1 MSRFPGG
8 PSDSPGF
15 LLWHVS
21 LRWQRNLNAALA
33 PLELTHVQFIL
44 LGCTWWLNEQGLTPN
59 QLAVA
64 SLAGTDPKMAS
75 EVLRK
80 LESNGLIERRSDG
93 QDGRAKRLEVTARGT
108 ELLSKAIPVVEHAD
122 ATLFGENASGLIP
135 VLRTLA
141 GVESWPRV
149 TTAEGR

>member
-1 MSRFPGG
+1 MVAVSRFPSG

-21 LRWQRNLNAALA
+21 LRWQRNINAVLA

-75 EVLRK
+75 EVLRR
-80 LESNGLIERRSDG
+80 LESSGLIHRRPDG
-93 QDGRAKRLEVTARGT
+93 NDGRAKTLEVTAEGAK
-108 ELLSKAIPVVEHAD
+108 LLRKALP
-122 ATLFGENASGLIP
+122 
-135 VLRTLA
+135 
-141 GVESWPRV
+141 
-149 TTAEGR
+149 